1 MPDPTARDSL
11 APKTTRWVA
20 GPTVLLA
27 GGVLALFALLWAI
40 HDRIGPFWVGVAGV
54 ALLWPLRKRR
64 AAQAVFWAGGLA
76 FGAYVF
82 DQLASVLTPFVIVFV
97 VAYLFNPL
105 VTWAERKGAPRWT
118 SSLALTLVIAGIV
131 VGGLVLLV
139 PAVLG
144 QVEELTGMAVDL
156 ALQAPRWVAE
166 SDALARAEQAG
177 FLDRQQL
184 VNQITTLV
192 PAQIQNLFGNVPTF
206 LTGLIRRVGALIGLV
221 TTAALVPV
229 LLFFCLKDYRDLR
242 DGLVRLLPRY
252 AGRREYLERAA
263 SVFGSYV
270 RGILTISAASAVIV
284 AVPLVLLGVPYSLL
298 LGLAAG
304 LLNLIPSLGSI
315 LTYVLGV
322 VLMLLFGT
330 TTDLFI
336 VLGVLAAQAIIEQ
349 ALLTPNIMSQQV
361 GVHPVVL
368 LLALFACGALFGL
381 LGLVL
386 AVPATALVAGVVR
399 ARREALVI
407 ELGEESPF
415 SAR

>member
-1 MPDPTARDSL
+1 MPDPL
-11 APKTTRWVA
+11 APLSRRRSPA
-20 GPTVLLA
+20 SAVLLA

-40 HDRIGPFWVGVAGV
+40 HDRLGPFWILVAGV
-54 ALLWPLRKRR
+54 ALLWPIRKRR

-82 DQLASVLTPFVIVFV
+82 DRLAGVLAPFIAVFV
-97 VAYLFNPL
+97 VAYLFNPV
-105 VTWAERKGAPRWT
+105 VTWAERKGVPRWG
-118 SSLALTLVIAGIV
+118 SALTLTLVVTGAV

-144 QVEELTGMAVDL
+144 QVEQLTNMAVNL

-166 SDALARAEQAG
+166 SDALARAEEAG
-177 FLDRQQL
+177 FVNRQQL
-184 VNQITTLV
+184 VEQITTLV
-192 PAQIQNLFGNVPTF
+192 PAQIQSVFGGIPAF
-206 LTGLIRRVGALIGLV
+206 LAGLLRRISALIGLV
-221 TTAALVPV
+221 TTAALIPV
-229 LLFFCLKDYRDLR
+229 LFFFCLKDYRELR

-252 AGRREYLERAA
+252 AGRREYLENAA
-263 SVFGSYV
+263 RVFGNYV
-270 RGILTISAASAVIV
+270 RGILTVSSIISVIV

-298 LGLAAG
+298 LGIAAG

-336 VLGVLAAQAIIEQ
+336 VLGVLAGEAIIEQ
-349 ALLTPNIMSQQV
+349 AVLTPNIMSQQV
-361 GVHPVVL
+361 GLHPVVV

-386 AVPATALVAGVVR
+386 AVPAAALVAGVVR
-399 ARREALVI
+399 ARHEALVI
-407 ELGEESPF
+407 ELADES
-415 SAR
+415 ALTL